1 MVIDIISY
9 TPAQYA
15 EMTTEQ
21 IVEVREAQEKKNR
34 LEKQLAKDLFNA
46 EKEHIERGTYHSTV
60 YQKRVENL
68 QAGHD
73 LAVENLREA
82 LVFYLQYGS
91 RPTQSAN
98 IYPIDFSLSYSER
111 EAMVREYYFE
121 HYADPVERFEAYK
134 ADRVALQYL
143 GERYAPLY
151 DYLYDFARE
160 ALQGKA

>member
-1 MVIDIISY
+1 MVIDIINY

-21 IVEVREAQEKKNR
+21 IMEVREAQEKKNK
-34 LEKQLAKDLFNA
+34 LEKQLAQALFKA

-68 QAGHD
+68 QAEHE

-98 IYPIDFSLSYSER
+98 IYPIDFSLSYTER
-111 EAMVREYYFE
+111 ETMVREYYFDT
-121 HYADPVERFEAYK
+121 YSDPIERFEAYK

-151 DYLYDFARE
+151 DYLYYFAYE
-160 ALQGKA
+160 ENQG